1 MGIMGIVGVMGDGT
15 FGRKW
20 GRKID
25 GSKKAFRTFLL
36 PVLMEFAWSAGGS
49 GGFYLLRCHV
59 CVMLLSPFTGM
70 GAPVLASLAVST
82 YLRVIE
88 E

>member
-36 PVLMEFAWSAGGS
+36 PVLMEFAWSAGRFRWILPIALPCLCYAAFSFYGDGCS
-49 GGFYLLRCHV
+49 GFSVFGCEHV
-59 CVMLLSPFTGM
+59 FEGN
-70 GAPVLASLAVST
+70 
-82 YLRVIE
+82 
-88 E
+88 